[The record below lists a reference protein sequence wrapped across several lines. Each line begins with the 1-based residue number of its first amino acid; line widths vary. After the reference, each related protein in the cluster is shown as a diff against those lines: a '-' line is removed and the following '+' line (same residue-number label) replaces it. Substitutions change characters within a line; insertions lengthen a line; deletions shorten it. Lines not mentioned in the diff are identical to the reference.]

1 MVQIFHI
8 IKWEFINRIK
18 TKLFIFTTFVLPIL
32 IGGMTYLPTIL
43 IDLEPENSTNVGLV
57 YSDDISLLVK
67 RFQNQ
72 TYSGLTLKNGL
83 PQFQFI
89 RYGSKEEAL
98 DSVLNNG
105 IDAYMHIPSSILDT
119 GKVSYYSRSLSN
131 IKIYTNL
138 RRVLNQLVV
147 EQRMLN
153 QNIDLALV
161 KSLNKKIDFD
171 TFELDDFGE
180 ASKGNEFSSFLVPY
194 LFLMILFM
202 TVFMSGQLLLR
213 SVMEERTSR
222 TIEILLCSVTPG
234 ELMKGK
240 ILGLGALGTVQML
253 FYLMLGLL
261 ATKYKGWAMIE
272 YSQIPFFLIYFL
284 TGYLFYAAIFAAMGT
299 FFTSEQEAQQ
309 SSGIISIIAVLP
321 IAFASYFITNPGS
334 SFTIAS
340 CYFPPLTPFMMII
353 RLGTESVEGNEIFL
367 TTVLMIF
374 SCWFLLKIAGRIFR
388 TAILLYGKKITI
400 KEVLTWIQN

>member
-8 IKWEFINRIK
+8 VKWEFINRIK

-67 RFQNQ
+67 RFQKQ
-72 TYSGLTLKNGL
+72 TYSSLILKNGL
-83 PQFQFI
+83 PQFQFV
-89 RYGSKEEAL
+89 RYNSEEEAL

-105 IDAYMHIPSSILDT
+105 IDAYMYINSSILDT
-119 GKVSYYSRSLSN
+119 GEVSYYSRSLSN
-131 IKIYTNL
+131 IKIYTSL

-153 QNIDLALV
+153 QNLDLELV
-161 KSLNKKIDFD
+161 KKLNKKIDFD

-180 ASKGNEFSSFLVPY
+180 ASKGNELSSFLVPY

-222 TIEILLCSVTPG
+222 TIEILLCSVTPD

-253 FYLMLGLL
+253 FYLILGLL
-261 ATKYKGWAMIE
+261 ATKYKGWAVIE
-272 YSQIPFFLIYFL
+272 YSQIPFFLIYFV

-334 SFTIAS
+334 SFTIACS
-340 CYFPPLTPFMMII
+340 YFPPLTPFMMII

-388 TAILLYGKKITI
+388 TAILLYGKKITF
-400 KEVLTWIQN
+400 KEVFTWMQN

>member
-1 MVQIFHI
+1 MVQIFNI
-8 IKWEFINRIK
+8 IKWEFINRVK

-32 IGGMTYLPTIL
+32 IGGITYLPTIL

-57 YSDDISLLVK
+57 YSDDTSLLVN

-83 PQFQFI
+83 PQFQFV
-89 RYGSKEEAL
+89 RYDSEKEAL
-98 DSVLNNG
+98 DSVLNNE
-105 IDAYMHIPSSILDT
+105 IDAYMYIPSSILDT

-253 FYLMLGLL
+253 FYLILGLL
-261 ATKYKGWAMIE
+261 ATKYKGWALID

-309 SSGIISIIAVLP
+309 SSGIISIIAVVP

-340 CYFPPLTPFMMII
+340 SYFPPLTPFMMII
-353 RLGTESVEGNEIFL
+353 RLGTESVDGNEIFL

-374 SCWFLLKIAGRIFR
+374 SCWFLLRIAGRIFR

-400 KEVLTWIQN
+400 KEVLTWIRN

>member
-1 MVQIFHI
+1 MDQIFHI

-89 RYGSKEEAL
+89 RYGSEEEAL

-105 IDAYMHIPSSILDT
+105 IDAYMYIPSSILDT

-147 EQRMLN
+147 EQ
-153 QNIDLALV
+153 DV
-161 KSLNKKIDFD
+161 K
-171 TFELDDFGE
+171 
-180 ASKGNEFSSFLVPY
+180 P
-194 LFLMILFM
+194 
-202 TVFMSGQLLLR
+202 
-213 SVMEERTSR
+213 
-222 TIEILLCSVTPG
+222 
-234 ELMKGK
+234 
-240 ILGLGALGTVQML
+240 
-253 FYLMLGLL
+253 
-261 ATKYKGWAMIE
+261 KY
-272 YSQIPFFLIYFL
+272 
-284 TGYLFYAAIFAAMGT
+284 
-299 FFTSEQEAQQ
+299 
-309 SSGIISIIAVLP
+309 
-321 IAFASYFITNPGS
+321 
-334 SFTIAS
+334 
-340 CYFPPLTPFMMII
+340 
-353 RLGTESVEGNEIFL
+353 
-367 TTVLMIF
+367 
-374 SCWFLLKIAGRIFR
+374 
-388 TAILLYGKKITI
+388 
-400 KEVLTWIQN
+400 

>member
-57 YSDDISLLVK
+57 YSDDTSLLVN

-83 PQFQFI
+83 PQFQFV
-89 RYGSKEEAL
+89 RYDSEEEAL

-105 IDAYMHIPSSILDT
+105 IDVYMHIPSSILDT
-119 GKVSYYSRSLSN
+119 GKVNYYSRSLSN

-161 KSLNKKIDFD
+161 KSLNKKIDFE

-222 TIEILLCSVTPG
+222 TIEILLCSVTPD

-253 FYLMLGLL
+253 FYLILGIL
-261 ATKYKGWAMIE
+261 ATKYKGWALID

-284 TGYLFYAAIFAAMGT
+284 TGYLFYAAIFATMGT

-334 SFTIAS
+334 SFTIACS
-340 CYFPPLTPFMMII
+340 YFPPLTPFMMII
-353 RLGTESVEGNEIFL
+353 RLGTESVERNEIFL
-367 TTVLMIF
+367 TTVLMVF

-400 KEVLTWIQN
+400 KEVLIWIQN

>member
-1 MVQIFHI
+1 MARVFHI

-32 IGGMTYLPTIL
+32 IGGMSYLPTFL
-43 IDLEPENSTNVGLV
+43 IDLEPENSTNVGLI
-57 YSDDISLLVK
+57 YGDDISLLLK

-72 TYSGLTLKNGL
+72 TVSGITLKNGL
-83 PQFQFI
+83 PQFQFV
-89 RYGSKEEAL
+89 RYDSEEEAL
-98 DSVLNNG
+98 DSVLNNR
-105 IDAYMHIPSSILDT
+105 IDAYMYIPSSILDT
-119 GKVSYYSRSLSN
+119 GKVRYYSRSLSN

-147 EQRMLN
+147 ENRMLN

-161 KSLNKKIDFD
+161 KSLNKKIEFD
-171 TFELDDFGE
+171 TFELNDFGE
-180 ASKGNEFSSFLVPY
+180 ASKGNEFSSFLAPY

-222 TIEILLCSVTPG
+222 TIEILLCSVTPD
-234 ELMKGK
+234 ELMRGK

-253 FYLMLGLL
+253 FYLLIGLL

-340 CYFPPLTPFMMII
+340 SYFPPLTPFMMII
-353 RLGTESVEGNEIFL
+353 RLGTESVGMNEIFL

-374 SCWFLLKIAGRIFR
+374 SCWFLLKIAGKVFR

-400 KEVLTWIQN
+400 KEVVTWIQN